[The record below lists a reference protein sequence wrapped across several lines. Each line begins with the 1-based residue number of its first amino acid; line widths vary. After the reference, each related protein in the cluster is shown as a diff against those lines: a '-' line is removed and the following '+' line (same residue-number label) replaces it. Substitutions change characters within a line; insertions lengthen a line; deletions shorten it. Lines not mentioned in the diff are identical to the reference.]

1 MKAENKEQLL
11 DNIKFN
17 NSRTPFLINL
27 LFQLF
32 TTISLFLV
40 ILFFIGPDLKK
51 YSWNYFTK
59 LEKLAYLY
67 LFLISLVYLLI
78 IFLINLLFVLFKF
91 IKPDSFTYSF
101 GLAFVG
107 ILIIFTG
114 DLFYSWN
121 ISLVVKTILRFI
133 LIIISMVLGVLI
145 GTFISVIY
153 KNKEYQKEEQNQ
165 IILKAYLD
173 NQIIPTK
180 KQLKKIKQLEYKISK
195 QKEYEE
201 LLKFKEEL
209 YKKKTDNN

>member
-1 MKAENKEQLL
+1 MKEQNKEQLL

-40 ILFFIGPDLKK
+40 ILFFIGPDLKN
-51 YSWNYFTK
+51 YSWNYFNK
-59 LEKLAYLY
+59 LDKLAYLY
-67 LFLISLVYLLI
+67 LFLICLTYLLI
-78 IFLINLLFVLFKF
+78 IFVVNFLFVLFKF
-91 IKPDSFTYSF
+91 IKPDSFSYSF
-101 GLAFVG
+101 GLVFVG

-114 DLFYSWN
+114 DLFYNWN
-121 ISLVVKTILRFI
+121 ISLVIKTMLRFI
-133 LIIISMVLGVLI
+133 LIIISMVLGVLL

-165 IILKAYLD
+165 AILKAYLN

-180 KQLKKIKQLEYKISK
+180 KQLKKIKQIEYKIAK
-195 QKEYEE
+195 QKEYIE

-209 YKKKTDNN
+209 YKKKKDRW